1 LRTSVAVSGGSFER
15 SGTGTGLIRAS
26 SARTGCATA
35 RRSTAHSAGD
45 NNDSRVFGI
54 ANPGFRREKDAQFTR
69 CAGPLSDR
77 ARGGEFGP
85 SRIPAR
91 RGPLIDCG
99 GAAAGDAMSGHNQF
113 ELLRTKRFAP
123 FFATQALG
131 AFNDNAFR
139 NAMIVLVGF
148 HMGLDESAVG
158 FYSSLAPALFILPF
172 FLFSATAGQL
182 AEKFEK
188 TRIIRFVKLFEIAAM
203 ALAAIGFHLHSLW
216 LMLTVLFLMGLH
228 STLFGPIK
236 YAILPQALAPEE
248 LVGGNALVET
258 GTSLAILIG
267 MIAGGSAMAGYGAS
281 AASILV
287 LAIALLGYLVCRAIP
302 PAPAT
307 APELRFNW
315 NPFTE
320 TVQVLGFVAK
330 NRTVFNSVLGISWF
344 WFFGGVFTMQLPN
357 YTKIFLGGTESVSI
371 LVLALFSIGVGA
383 GSLLCE
389 KMSGR
394 KVEIGLVPFG
404 SIGLT
409 LFGVDLYFAR
419 PAATPLHD
427 LSALGFLAAPGSW
440 RIVLD
445 FLLVGVFAGFY
456 IVPLFALV
464 QSRAKRSELS
474 RVIAGNNIVNALL
487 IVAAA
492 VFGIGLAAAGLTIPQ
507 IFLVTAILNAAVAI
521 YIYTLV
527 PEFLMRFLSWILVN
541 LLYRIEVDGAD
552 HVPDEGAALLVCNH
566 VSYMDALIVGA
577 CVRRPARFVM
587 YYRIFNI
594 PVLRFIFRTAK
605 AIPIAGR
612 KEDPAL
618 LARAFDEVDRA
629 LADGELVCI
638 FPEGGLTRDGEIAPF
653 RPGVREILARRA
665 VPVVPIALRGL
676 WGSVF
681 SRRDSA
687 LGRARLPRRFR
698 ARIGVA
704 FGPAV
709 PPADA
714 TAAMLQ
720 ERVSALRGDQA

>member
-1 LRTSVAVSGGSFER
+1 
-15 SGTGTGLIRAS
+15 
-26 SARTGCATA
+26 
-35 RRSTAHSAGD
+35 
-45 NNDSRVFGI
+45 
-54 ANPGFRREKDAQFTR
+54 
-69 CAGPLSDR
+69 
-77 ARGGEFGP
+77 
-85 SRIPAR
+85 
-91 RGPLIDCG
+91 
-99 GAAAGDAMSGHNQF
+99 MSGHNQF
-113 ELLRTKRFAP
+113 ELLRLRRFAP
-123 FFATQALG
+123 FFGTQALS

-158 FYSSLAPALFILPF
+158 FYSNIAPALFILPF

-203 ALAAIGFHLHSLW
+203 ALASFAFYRHDLT

-236 YAILPQALAPEE
+236 YAILPQALHAEE

-267 MIAGGSAMAGYGAS
+267 MIAGGAAMAEAGPGAAS
-281 AASILV
+281 ALV
-287 LAIALLGYLVCRAIP
+287 LAIAVLGYLVCRSIP
-302 PAPAT
+302 PAPPT
-307 APELRFNW
+307 APNLRFNW

-320 TVQVLGFVAK
+320 TVRVLGFVTK

-371 LVLALFSIGVGA
+371 LVLALFSIGVGT

-389 KMSGR
+389 KLSGR
-394 KVEIGLVPFG
+394 RVEIGLVPFG

-409 LFGVDLYFAR
+409 LFGLDLYFAR
-419 PAATPLHD
+419 SGPATLHE
-427 LSALGFLAAPGSW
+427 LSALAFIGAPGSW
-440 RIVLD
+440 RIVAD
-445 FLLVGVFAGFY
+445 FVLVGVFAGFY

-464 QSRAKRSELS
+464 QSRAPKNELS
-474 RVIAGNNIVNALL
+474 RVIAGNNIINALF

-492 VFGIGLAAAGLTIPQ
+492 AFGIGLGAAGLSIPQ
-507 IFLVTAILNAAVAI
+507 IFLVAAILNAAVAI

-527 PEFLMRFLSWILVN
+527 PEFLMRFLSWLIVS
-541 LLYRIEVDGAD
+541 LLYRIRIEGEENI
-552 HVPDEGAALLVCNH
+552 PDEGAAVLVSNH
-566 VSYMDALIVGA
+566 VSFMDPLIINA
-577 CVRRPARFVM
+577 CTRRPPRFVM
-587 YYRIFNI
+587 YYKIFNI
-594 PVLRFIFRTAK
+594 PVLRFIFRTAR

-612 KEDPAL
+612 KEDEAL
-618 LARAFDEVDRA
+618 MERAFAEVDRT
-629 LADGELVCI
+629 LADGGLVCI

-653 RPGVREILARRA
+653 RPGIERILAARP

-676 WGSVF
+676 WGSIF

-687 LGRARLPRRFR
+687 LGRMRLPRRFR
-698 ARIGVA
+698 ARIEVA
-704 FGPAV
+704 IGAPISPQEASAAV
-709 PPADA
+709 LA
-714 TAAMLQ
+714 
-720 ERVSALRGDQA
+720 ERVRDLRADRA

>member
-1 LRTSVAVSGGSFER
+1 
-15 SGTGTGLIRAS
+15 
-26 SARTGCATA
+26 
-35 RRSTAHSAGD
+35 
-45 NNDSRVFGI
+45 
-54 ANPGFRREKDAQFTR
+54 
-69 CAGPLSDR
+69 
-77 ARGGEFGP
+77 
-85 SRIPAR
+85 
-91 RGPLIDCG
+91 
-99 GAAAGDAMSGHNQF
+99 MSGHNQF
-113 ELLRTKRFAP
+113 ELLRLRRFAP

-158 FYSSLAPALFILPF
+158 FYSNIAPALFILPF
-172 FLFSATAGQL
+172 FLFSASAGQL

-203 ALAAIGFHLHSLW
+203 ALASVAFYRHSLW

-236 YAILPQALAPEE
+236 YAILPQALQPDE

-258 GTSLAILIG
+258 GTSLAILVG
-267 MIAGGSAMAGYGAS
+267 MIAGGAAMSGAGPV

-287 LAIALLGYLVCRAIP
+287 IAIAIAGYLVSRAIP
-302 PAPAT
+302 PAPPA

-320 TVQVLGFVAK
+320 TVRVLGFVTK

-389 KMSGR
+389 KLSGR
-394 KVEIGLVPFG
+394 RIEIGLVPFG

-409 LFGVDLYFAR
+409 LFGLDLHFAR
-419 PAATPLHD
+419 PGPATLHD
-427 LSALGFLAAPGSW
+427 LSALAFVAAPGSW

-445 FLLVGVFAGFY
+445 FILVGVFAGFY

-464 QSRAKRSELS
+464 QSRAPKSELS
-474 RVIAGNNIVNALL
+474 RVIAGNNILNALF
-487 IVAAA
+487 IVGAAA
-492 VFGIGLAAAGLTIPQ
+492 FGIGLGAAGLSIPQ
-507 IFLVTAILNAAVAI
+507 IFLITALLNAAVAI

-527 PEFLMRFLSWILVN
+527 PEFLMRFLSWLIVS
-541 LLYRIEVDGAD
+541 LLYRIRIEGEENLPA
-552 HVPDEGAALLVCNH
+552 EGAAVLVSNH
-566 VSYMDALIVGA
+566 VSFMDPLIINA
-577 CVRRPARFVM
+577 CTRRPPRFVM
-587 YYRIFNI
+587 YYKIFNI
-594 PVLRFIFRTAK
+594 PVLRFIFKTAR

-612 KEDPAL
+612 KEDEAL
-618 LARAFDEVDRA
+618 MERAFAEVDKT
-629 LADGELVCI
+629 LASGDLVAI
-638 FPEGGLTRDGEIAPF
+638 FPEGGITRDGEVAAF
-653 RPGVREILARRA
+653 RPGIERILATRP

-681 SRRDSA
+681 SRKDSA
-687 LGRARLPRRFR
+687 LGRMRFPRRFR
-698 ARIGVA
+698 ARIEVVIGA
-704 FGPAV
+704 PI
-709 PPADA
+709 PPEQA
-714 TAAMLQ
+714 TAAALEQ
-720 ERVSALRGDQA
+720 RVRELRGDAP

>member
-1 LRTSVAVSGGSFER
+1 MSGQ
-15 SGTGTGLIRAS
+15 
-26 SARTGCATA
+26 
-35 RRSTAHSAGD
+35 
-45 NNDSRVFGI
+45 N
-54 ANPGFRREKDAQFTR
+54 QFT
-69 CAGPLSDR
+69 LL
-77 ARGGEFGP
+77 GE
-85 SRIPAR
+85 
-91 RGPLIDCG
+91 
-99 GAAAGDAMSGHNQF
+99 
-113 ELLRTKRFAP
+113 KRFAP

-158 FYSSLAPALFILPF
+158 FYSNIAPALFIVPF
-172 FLFSATAGQL
+172 FLFSATSGQL

-203 ALAAIGFHLHSLW
+203 ALASIAFYRHSLW

-236 YAILPQALAPEE
+236 YAILPQALKPEE

-267 MIAGGSAMAGYGAS
+267 MIAGGSAMAGAGPV

-287 LAIALLGYLVCRAIP
+287 LAIAVAGYLVCRSIP
-302 PAPAT
+302 PAPPT
-307 APELRFNW
+307 APDLKFNW
-315 NPFTE
+315 YPFTE
-320 TVQVLGFVAK
+320 TVQVLGFVTK

-389 KMSGR
+389 KLSGR
-394 KVEIGLVPFG
+394 RVEIGLVPFG

-419 PAATPLHD
+419 PEAATLHE
-427 LSALGFLAAPGSW
+427 LSAFGFLAAPGSW
-440 RIVLD
+440 RIVAD
-445 FLLVGVFAGFY
+445 FILVGVFAGFY

-464 QSRAKRSELS
+464 QSRAPRSELS
-474 RVIAGNNIVNALL
+474 RVIAGNNIINALF

-492 VFGIGLAAAGLTIPQ
+492 AFGIGLGAAGLSIPQ
-507 IFLVTAILNAAVAI
+507 IFLVAAILNAAVAI

-527 PEFLMRFLSWILVN
+527 PEFLMRFLSWMIVS
-541 LLYRIEVDGAD
+541 LLYRIRVEGGEN
-552 HVPDEGAALLVCNH
+552 VPEEGPAVLVANH
-566 VSYMDALIVGA
+566 VSFMDPLIVNA
-577 CVRRPARFVM
+577 ATRRPPRFVM

-612 KEDPAL
+612 KEDEAL
-618 LARAFDEVDRA
+618 MERAFAEVDQT
-629 LADGELVCI
+629 LADGGLVCI
-638 FPEGGLTRDGEIAPF
+638 FPEGGITRDGEILPF
-653 RPGVREILARRA
+653 RPGIERIVAARP

-681 SRRDSA
+681 SRKDSA
-687 LGRARLPRRFR
+687 LGRMRLPRRFR
-698 ARIGVA
+698 ARIEVA
-704 FGPAV
+704 IGPPV
-709 PPADA
+709 PPEGA
-714 TAAMLQ
+714 TAAEL
-720 ERVSALRGDQA
+720 EARVRALRGTMA

>member
-1 LRTSVAVSGGSFER
+1 
-15 SGTGTGLIRAS
+15 
-26 SARTGCATA
+26 
-35 RRSTAHSAGD
+35 
-45 NNDSRVFGI
+45 
-54 ANPGFRREKDAQFTR
+54 
-69 CAGPLSDR
+69 
-77 ARGGEFGP
+77 
-85 SRIPAR
+85 
-91 RGPLIDCG
+91 
-99 GAAAGDAMSGHNQF
+99 
-113 ELLRTKRFAP
+113 
-123 FFATQALG
+123 
-131 AFNDNAFR
+131 
-139 NAMIVLVGF
+139 
-148 HMGLDESAVG
+148 
-158 FYSSLAPALFILPF
+158 
-172 FLFSATAGQL
+172 
-182 AEKFEK
+182 
-188 TRIIRFVKLFEIAAM
+188 
-203 ALAAIGFHLHSLW
+203 
-216 LMLTVLFLMGLH
+216 MLTVLFLMGLH

-236 YAILPQALAPEE
+236 YAILPQALHPQE

-267 MIAGGSAMAGYGAS
+267 MIAGGSAMASAGPI

-287 LAIALLGYLVCRAIP
+287 LAIAVLGYLVCRSIP
-302 PAPAT
+302 PAPPT
-307 APELRFNW
+307 APDLTFNW

-320 TVQVLGFVAK
+320 TVQVLRFVTK

-389 KMSGR
+389 RMSGR

-409 LFGVDLYFAR
+409 LFGLDVYFAR
-419 PAATPLHD
+419 PQPTSLHD
-427 LSALGFLAAPGSW
+427 LSALAFVLAPGSW

-445 FLLVGVFAGFY
+445 FVLVGVFAGFY

-464 QSRAKRSELS
+464 QSRAEKSELS

-492 VFGIGLAAAGLTIPQ
+492 AFGIGLGAAGLSIPQ
-507 IFLVTAILNAAVAI
+507 IFLITALLNAAVAI

-541 LLYRIEVDGAD
+541 LLYRIEA
-552 HVPDEGAALLVCNH
+552 EGIDNIPEEGPALLVCNH

-587 YYRIFNI
+587 YYKIFNI

-612 KEDPAL
+612 KENAAL
-618 LARAFDEVDRA
+618 LERAFDEVDRA
-629 LADGELVCI
+629 LGDGELVCI
-638 FPEGGLTRDGEIAPF
+638 FPEGGLTRDGEIATF
-653 RPGVREILARRA
+653 RPGVEQILARRA
-665 VPVVPIALRGL
+665 VPVIPLALRGL

-681 SRRDSA
+681 SHRDSA
-687 LGRARLPRRFR
+687 LGRSRLPRRFR
-698 ARIGVA
+698 AHIEVAIG
-704 FGPAV
+704 
-709 PPADA
+709 PPLPPEQARTEA
-714 TAAMLQ
+714 LEA
-720 ERVSALRGDQA
+720 RVRELRGDFA

>member
-1 LRTSVAVSGGSFER
+1 MSGQ
-15 SGTGTGLIRAS
+15 
-26 SARTGCATA
+26 
-35 RRSTAHSAGD
+35 
-45 NNDSRVFGI
+45 N
-54 ANPGFRREKDAQFTR
+54 QFT
-69 CAGPLSDR
+69 LL
-77 ARGGEFGP
+77 GE
-85 SRIPAR
+85 R
-91 RGPLIDCG
+91 
-99 GAAAGDAMSGHNQF
+99 
-113 ELLRTKRFAP
+113 RFAP

-158 FYSSLAPALFILPF
+158 FYSNIAPALFILPF

-203 ALAAIGFHLHSLW
+203 ALASVAFFQHSLW

-236 YAILPQALAPEE
+236 YAILPQALHTEE

-267 MIAGGSAMAGYGAS
+267 MIAGGSAMAGAGPV
-281 AASILV
+281 AASMLV
-287 LAIALLGYLVCRAIP
+287 LAIAVAGYFVCRAIP
-302 PAPAT
+302 PAPPT
-307 APELRFNW
+307 APDLRFNW

-320 TVQVLGFVAK
+320 TWQVLGFVTK

-389 KMSGR
+389 KLSGR
-394 KVEIGLVPFG
+394 RVEIGLVPFG

-409 LFGVDLYFAR
+409 LFGIDLYFAR
-419 PAATPLHD
+419 PGAATLHE
-427 LSALGFLAAPGSW
+427 LSAFAFLAAPGSW
-440 RIVLD
+440 RIVAD
-445 FLLVGVFAGFY
+445 FVLVGVFAGFY

-464 QSRAKRSELS
+464 QSRAPKRELS
-474 RVIAGNNIVNALL
+474 RVIAGNNIINALF
-487 IVAAA
+487 IVGAAA
-492 VFGIGLAAAGLTIPQ
+492 FGIGLGAAGLSIPQ
-507 IFLVTAILNAAVAI
+507 IVLVAAILNAAVAI

-527 PEFLMRFLSWILVN
+527 PEFLMRFLSWLIVSV
-541 LLYRIEVDGAD
+541 LYRIRVEGIEN
-552 HVPDEGAALLVCNH
+552 VPEEGPAVLVANH
-566 VSYMDALIVGA
+566 VSFMDPLIVNA
-577 CVRRPARFVM
+577 ATRRPPRFVM

-612 KEDPAL
+612 KEDEAL
-618 LARAFDEVDRA
+618 MERAFAEVDRT
-629 LADGELVCI
+629 LAEGGLVCI
-638 FPEGGLTRDGEIAPF
+638 FPEGGITRDGVILPF
-653 RPGVREILARRA
+653 RPGIERILATRP

-687 LGRARLPRRFR
+687 LGRMRLPRRFR
-698 ARIGVA
+698 ARIEVA
-704 FGPAV
+704 IGTPV
-709 PPADA
+709 PPEEA
-714 TAAMLQ
+714 TAAGL
-720 ERVSALRGDQA
+720 EARVRALRGTMA